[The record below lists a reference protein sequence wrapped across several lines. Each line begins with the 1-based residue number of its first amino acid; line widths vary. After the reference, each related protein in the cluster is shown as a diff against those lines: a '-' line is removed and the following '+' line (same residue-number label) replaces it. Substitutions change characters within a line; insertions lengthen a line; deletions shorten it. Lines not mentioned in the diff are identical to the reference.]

1 MIGRLVAMFC
11 AFLAVTPAALTQE
24 VREFRLQVDDEL
36 VVSGLM
42 AYLLPRF
49 ALKTGRRAKLTN
61 DSPDLKIVKTA
72 QAGKA
77 VLARAGRVFA
87 LVPMTAN
94 PAAGR
99 FAQWLRSDI
108 GQTAIAAFAPA
119 GGPRF
124 TGVRQEVITAEI
136 TFEGDARLGE
146 SLAGKHCGRC
156 HRVRADR
163 AGVGIGS
170 TPSFRALRALG
181 DWRQRFLTFYALN
194 PHPAFLRVAGISPP
208 FDPAFPP
215 TIHPV
220 ELSQAEVE
228 AIQAYAAGLE
238 PADLGAPVAAH

>member
-1 MIGRLVAMFC
+1 MGIANLAGKGAGVIGRLVAMFC

-108 GQTAIAAFAPA
+108 GQTAIAAFAPDLVLYLA
-119 GGPRF
+119 GVDPL
-124 TGVRQEVITAEI
+124 AS
-136 TFEGDARLGE
+136 DRLGR
-146 SLAGKHCGRC
+146 LAMTHAGLAERD
-156 HRVRADR
+156 HRV
-163 AGVGIGS
+163 
-170 TPSFRALRALG
+170 
-181 DWRQRFLTFYALN
+181 LTFCAAGAIPVSVAIGGGYAGPITETVDAYAN
-194 PHPAFLRVAGISPP
+194 TFRVARRV
-208 FDPAFPP
+208 FA
-215 TIHPV
+215 
-220 ELSQAEVE
+220 L
-228 AIQAYAAGLE
+228 
-238 PADLGAPVAAH
+238 